1 MLIQM
6 IIVVLFFLVGVIVFL
21 KFIFD
26 KYLSSALSRMQ
37 DLQARNLQKEVSLN
51 KELERAIQYRQ
62 SEITK
67 GREEADKLK
76 SQAREEATKMKD
88 QFLAQA
94 KQEAEAALT
103 EAKLEGERLKQEVV
117 LIAGQ
122 QALNL
127 AEEIIKA
134 VFSGK
139 SKQALGRELI
149 DELIEDL
156 RKLDKNKVKTDAKKA
171 EVTSAYPI
179 SESQKNTLKEELSVV
194 TGHEIQII
202 EKIDE
207 AIISGLIINLGG
219 VVLDGSLS
227 SKMRKILHDKNRSL

>member
-6 IIVVLFFLVGVIVFL
+6 VIVVLFFLVGVIVFL

-26 KYLSSALSRMQ
+26 KYLSSALTRMQ

-62 SEITK
+62 SEIAK
-67 GREEADKLK
+67 GKDEADKFK
-76 SQAREEATKMKD
+76 SQAREEAVKMKD

-94 KQEAEAALT
+94 KQEAEAALL
-103 EAKLEGERLKQEVV
+103 EAKQESERLKQEAFLTAKQEAV
-117 LIAGQ
+117 
-122 QALNL
+122 NM
-127 AEEIIKA
+127 AEEIIKGI
-134 VFSGK
+134 FSEK
-139 SKQALGRELI
+139 SKQTLGRELI
-149 DELIEDL
+149 DDLIEDL
-156 RKLDKNKVKTDAKKA
+156 RKLDKNKLKTDAKKA

-179 SESQKNTLKEELSVV
+179 SESQKNILKGELSGIA
-194 TGHEIQII
+194 GHEIQLT

-207 AIISGLIINLGG
+207 ALISGLIINLGG